1 VGGWLSGLVGGTK
14 EDRAEVDRAWGWGV
28 QRGEQS
34 WENRGQQ
41 LEAGGHRSRRE
52 EKEQRGGVEQGGPSR
67 GGQIRVQGG

>member
-1 VGGWLSGLVGGTK
+1 MGGWDKGGQS
-14 EDRAEVDRAWGWGV
+14 RGGQSMGVGV